1 MKRDI
6 RVVIV
11 EDDPFSRN
19 WMVLLAVRD
28 WRTRVIGEVDEPAKV
43 IPFLTD
49 PLTPA
54 DFIII
59 DTDIPGGEDWLPR
72 LLELVS
78 GQKNQPKILCTGI
91 RANPDVL
98 RQLHHPAFAGYIL
111 KNEIG
116 YSLAWAISLAIEG
129 TWVITD
135 GVQALASREHITL
148 PRPCLVLEGR
158 HRIEGLTQRQ
168 ADVARLAFLFSIE
181 RRELADEL
189 GVGEDWGY
197 QLVSAV
203 YESMGIKD
211 ILSDEELVREYF
223 GSSELIQS
231 FVERIRR
238 EAKGSGKSK
247 DMETLAFHVITMPEI
262 KELY

>member
-1 MKRDI
+1 MRRDI

-11 EDDPFSRN
+11 EDDPFARN

-28 WRTRVIGEVDEPAKV
+28 WRTRVIGELGDPAQL

-49 PLTPA
+49 PVSPA
-54 DFIII
+54 DFILL
-59 DTDIPGGEDWLPR
+59 DTDLPGGEDWIPR
-72 LLELVS
+72 ILDILS
-78 GQKNQPKILCTGI
+78 RQKHQPKILCTGI
-91 RANPDVL
+91 RPNAQVL
-98 RQLHHPAFAGYIL
+98 RELHHPAFGGYIL
-111 KNEIG
+111 KDEIG
-116 YSLAWAISLAIEG
+116 YSLAWAASLAIEG

-135 GVQALASREHITL
+135 SIQALAAAERIRL
-148 PRPCLVLEGR
+148 PHPCVVLEGR
-158 HRIEGLTQRQ
+158 HRIEGLSQRQ

-203 YESMGIKD
+203 YENMGIKD
-211 ILSDEELVREYF
+211 ILADDELVHEYF
-223 GSSELIQS
+223 GSSELILS
-231 FVERIRR
+231 FVERIRSEMR
-238 EAKGSGKSK
+238 GSGKSK

-262 KELY
+262 REVD